1 MCTVD
6 STHARI
12 DALLK
17 LQPGDSIVYH
27 VGLLARDRHA
37 NFCTGAELAT
47 LSTGWPAS
55 SWRRPHAAACCSTSG
70 GSATAPSN
78 TTVTGRRTLMLK
90 TIDPERPTM
99 TPPYLTQVELA
110 ARWRISPR
118 TLERWRWAGEGL
130 PFTKVGGR
138 VLYSLSDIEA
148 YEAAQTRCVTGDG
161 LVTAPEPVAP
171 QRRTLLAKAVAW
183 ALGENER
190 PNGRSIRP

>member
-1 MCTVD
+1 
-6 STHARI
+6 
-12 DALLK
+12 
-17 LQPGDSIVYH
+17 
-27 VGLLARDRHA
+27 
-37 NFCTGAELAT
+37 
-47 LSTGWPAS
+47 
-55 SWRRPHAAACCSTSG
+55 
-70 GSATAPSN
+70 
-78 TTVTGRRTLMLK
+78 
-90 TIDPERPTM
+90 M

-148 YEAAQTRCVTGDG
+148 YEAAQTRCG
-161 LVTAPEPVAP
+161 LVTALEPVTP

-190 PNGRSIRP
+190 PNGRSIRPSWRPRASRSPP

>member
-1 MCTVD
+1 
-6 STHARI
+6 
-12 DALLK
+12 
-17 LQPGDSIVYH
+17 
-27 VGLLARDRHA
+27 
-37 NFCTGAELAT
+37 
-47 LSTGWPAS
+47 
-55 SWRRPHAAACCSTSG
+55 
-70 GSATAPSN
+70 
-78 TTVTGRRTLMLK
+78 
-90 TIDPERPTM
+90 M

-138 VLYSLSDIEA
+138 VLYSLSDIET

-161 LVTAPEPVAP
+161 LVTALEPVAP

>member
-1 MCTVD
+1 
-6 STHARI
+6 
-12 DALLK
+12 
-17 LQPGDSIVYH
+17 
-27 VGLLARDRHA
+27 
-37 NFCTGAELAT
+37 
-47 LSTGWPAS
+47 
-55 SWRRPHAAACCSTSG
+55 
-70 GSATAPSN
+70 
-78 TTVTGRRTLMLK
+78 
-90 TIDPERPTM
+90 M

-148 YEAAQTRCVTGDG
+148 YEAAQRRCVTGDG
-161 LVTAPEPVAP
+161 LVTASEPVLASKRG
-171 QRRTLLAKAVAW
+171 QRRTPLAKAVAW

>member
-1 MCTVD
+1 
-6 STHARI
+6 
-12 DALLK
+12 
-17 LQPGDSIVYH
+17 
-27 VGLLARDRHA
+27 
-37 NFCTGAELAT
+37 
-47 LSTGWPAS
+47 
-55 SWRRPHAAACCSTSG
+55 
-70 GSATAPSN
+70 
-78 TTVTGRRTLMLK
+78 
-90 TIDPERPTM
+90 M

-161 LVTAPEPVAP
+161 LVTAPEPVFAP
-171 QRRTLLAKAVAW
+171 QRRTPLAKAVAW